1 MSNTSNSNMS
11 YARLTLKLL
20 LLPAIIYPFA
30 IPFTPYWADIVY
42 VVFCAVLFFIAH
54 TVREKRGIKRDGVK
68 AK

>member
-1 MSNTSNSNMS
+1 MGNIPNSNTSF
-11 YARLTLKLL
+11 ARLTLKIL

-54 TVREKRGIKRDGVK
+54 TVRGKRGSK
-68 AK
+68 